1 MFSQS
6 QGEDVWLE
14 RGRTYQAQE
23 NFYSNRTPDPTWVTN
38 DNMTIKSFKKSK
50 SIHLGNL
57 SEIGSR
63 K

>member
-6 QGEDVWLE
+6 ENGDVWLE

-23 NFYSNRTPDPTWVTN
+23 NFYPNRTPDPSWVKN
-38 DNMTIKSFKKSK
+38 NMTIKSNTK

-57 SEIGSR
+57 PEIGSR
-63 K
+63 Q